1 VPKKIEWDEIKKA
14 YLEEAETYASLALR
28 FGVGKSTIEARASA
42 EGWAALKKGKD
53 SGVSRS
59 AFQGTPQKPQI
70 RARSLTVQS
79 IDEIEI
85 IQDAITKLSGDL
97 HVAEPKSAEGVAGA
111 IAKLVELHNRL
122 VPKTASDLADMA
134 IELGIAP
141 ADFIRALNSKWQER
155 A

>member
-1 VPKKIEWDEIKKA
+1 MPKKIDWEAIKKA
-14 YLEEAETYASLALR
+14 YFEEAETYASLALR

-42 EGWAALKKGKD
+42 EGWAALKKSKD
-53 SGVSRS
+53 SGVSRVP
-59 AFQGTPQKPQI
+59 FQGTPQKPQI
-70 RARSLTVQS
+70 RTRTQS
-79 IDEIEI
+79 IQGIDEIEI

-97 HVAEPKSAEGVAGA
+97 HGAEPKSVEGVANA

-122 VPKTASDLADMA
+122 LPKNASDLADMA

-141 ADFIRALNSKWQER
+141 TDFIRALNSKWQER